1 MTPGGAE
8 AVIRVAIG
16 HRGNLVRGALAAVL
30 SRETDLTVVA
40 ELESA
45 DDVLISASGPH
56 VIVLDPLL
64 PGDIGIEELCR
75 RLAGPGVLI
84 LIERDEATSSLALA
98 LLRQSPRVG
107 LLATDASPDDLVDAV
122 RQVATGKPVL
132 DIELA
137 MAALKAGDNPLTG
150 REAEVLR
157 MVRTGATVPEIARTL
172 CLSAGTV
179 RNYMSRIL
187 SKTGARSRID
197 AIRKAQDAG
206 WI

>member
-1 MTPGGAE
+1 M
-8 AVIRVAIG
+8 
-16 HRGNLVRGALAAVL
+16 RGALAAVL

-40 ELESA
+40 ELERA
-45 DDVLISASGPH
+45 DDVLTSNRGPH
-56 VIVLDPLL
+56 VVILDPLL

-84 LIERDEATSSLALA
+84 LLERDEASSPLALA
-98 LLRQSPRVG
+98 LLRQAPRVG
-107 LLATDASPDDLVDAV
+107 LLATDATPDDLVEAV

-137 MAALKAGDNPLTG
+137 MAALRAGDNPLTD

-157 MVRTGATVPEIARTL
+157 MVRTGATAPEIARAL

-179 RNYMSRIL
+179 RNYLSRIL